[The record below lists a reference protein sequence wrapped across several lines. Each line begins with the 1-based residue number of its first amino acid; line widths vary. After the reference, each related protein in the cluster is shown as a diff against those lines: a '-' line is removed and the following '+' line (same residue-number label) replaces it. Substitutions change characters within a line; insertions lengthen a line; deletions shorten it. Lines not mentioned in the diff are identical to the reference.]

1 MVRQNRSISQTVINF
16 PIQVVAG
23 ATMLCYTSQSIQILQ
38 ITFVEDVRMQ
48 QIKWLWSV
56 MDKSFH
62 RKHIIALIISAV
74 TSVMLLINP
83 TLTSRLVD
91 EVIVAQNPDP
101 LMSILLTMLGFKVL
115 RECMR
120 YYMVISLEKT
130 SQNTMFNL
138 RNRLFT
144 KLQYQDMR
152 FFDTHR
158 TGDLMTRMSADT
170 DWCRHFLSYID
181 YAAVDS
187 VVMFLST
194 SIYFFFVNWKLAL
207 TLVCVTPLLMII
219 TKVYSKKVRQLFINM
234 RDKLSEM
241 NTAAQEN
248 IAGNRVVKAFAREE
262 HEKEVFDQRSAAF
275 RDSHLAINKLWL
287 SFYPFIEI
295 LANAMTLITVFL
307 GGLFMIQ
314 GELTPGELTIFTSL
328 SWALA
333 NPMRM
338 LGNLLNDFQRFTT
351 CANKIMEMDLG
362 KPSIVDS
369 ECAVSHEK
377 LQGKVEFRNVS
388 FAYDGQDVLK
398 DISFTA
404 NPGETIAIMGPTG
417 SGKTTIIQLL
427 ARFYD
432 VKQGEIL
439 VDDCNVRKWKLQE
452 LRGGIGTAIQDV
464 FLFSDTAEGNV
475 AFGNQELTFEEVRDF
490 ANRAAADDF
499 ITKLPEGYD
508 TIIGERGVGLSG
520 GQRQRIALA
529 RALAMRPGIL
539 IMDDTTSAVDMET
552 EQYIQQQLK
561 TLPYDCTKLIIAQR
575 ISSVKDADQILVL
588 DRNGAIAERGTHQEL
603 LKNRGYYYETYCLQN
618 GIEYEGGIA

>member
-1 MVRQNRSISQTVINF
+1 
-16 PIQVVAG
+16 
-23 ATMLCYTSQSIQILQ
+23 
-38 ITFVEDVRMQ
+38 MQ

-56 MDKSFH
+56 MDKPFH
-62 RKHIIALIISAV
+62 KKHILALVISAV

-91 EVIVAQNPDP
+91 EVIVAQNPEP
-101 LMSILLTMLGFKVL
+101 LIPLLMIMLGFKVL
-115 RECMR
+115 RECLR
-120 YYMVISLEKT
+120 YFMVITLEKC
-130 SQNTMFNL
+130 SQNTMLNL
-138 RNRLFT
+138 RTRLFT

-158 TGDLMTRMSADT
+158 TGDLMTRMSADA

-181 YAAVDS
+181 YVAVDS

-207 TLVCVTPLLMII
+207 ALVCVTPLLMII

-262 HEKEVFDQRSAAF
+262 HEKENFDQRSAAF

-295 LANAMTLITVFL
+295 LANAMTLITVFM

-314 GELTPGELTIFTSL
+314 GELTPGQLTIFTSL

-333 NPMRM
+333 NPMRT
-338 LGNLLNDFQRFTT
+338 LGNLLNDFQRFST
-351 CANKIMEMDLG
+351 CANKIMEMDMS
-362 KPSIVDS
+362 KPSIADS
-369 ECAVSHEK
+369 ECAVPHEK
-377 LQGKVEFRNVS
+377 LQGKVEFRHVS
-388 FAYDGQDVLK
+388 FAYDGQDVLR
-398 DISFTA
+398 DISFVA
-404 NPGETIAIMGPTG
+404 QPGQTIAIMGPTG

-439 VDDCNVRKWKLQE
+439 VDDCNVRRWKLQE

-490 ANRAAADDF
+490 ANRAAADEF
-499 ITKLPEGYD
+499 ISALPDGYD

-552 EQYIQQQLK
+552 EQYIQQQLRS
-561 TLPYDCTKLIIAQR
+561 LPYDCTKLIIAQR
-575 ISSVKDADQILVL
+575 ISSVKDADQILIL
-588 DRNGAIAERGTHQEL
+588 DKNGAIAERGTHQEL
-603 LKNRGYYYETYCLQN
+603 LQNRGYYYETYCLQN
-618 GIEYEGGIA
+618 GIAYEGGNG